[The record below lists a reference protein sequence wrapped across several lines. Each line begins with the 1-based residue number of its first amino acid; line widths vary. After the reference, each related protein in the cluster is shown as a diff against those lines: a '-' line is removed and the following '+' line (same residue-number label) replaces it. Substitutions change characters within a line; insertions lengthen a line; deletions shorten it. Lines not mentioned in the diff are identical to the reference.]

1 MLTLLPTLKTRLA
14 IPELDVTYDALL
26 TDAIRGF
33 SARFD
38 RECNRTLAR
47 TVDTVYEFPG
57 SYTHLLPPGY
67 PVETIARLELK
78 TSESEGWVEQ
88 TGIEIRI
95 RRGCVVSL
103 GRPLGTWDDQGR
115 IIYTGGYV
123 LPGAVAG
130 PGQTALPAEL
140 EQAATEQVAF
150 WFQTRSSLG
159 LVRSWPTGGDYR
171 QFADPDLLP
180 SVRSVLKS
188 YTRMTL

>member
-1 MLTLLPTLKTRLA
+1 MLTQLSTVKARLA
-14 IPELDVTYDALL
+14 IPEADVTYDAVL

-38 RECNRTLAR
+38 CECNRTLAR
-47 TVDTVYEFPG
+47 TVDATWEFPG
-57 SYTHLLPPGY
+57 SYTHLLPPCY
-67 PVETIARLELK
+67 PIETISRLELK

-88 TGIEIRI
+88 TGIEMRI

-115 IIYTGGYV
+115 IVYTGGYV
-123 LPGAVAG
+123 LPGAAVGAG
-130 PGQTALPAEL
+130 QAALPADL
-140 EQAATEQVAF
+140 EQAIVEQVAF
-150 WFQTRSSLG
+150 WYQTRNSLG

-180 SVRSVLKS
+180 GVRSVLKS
-188 YTRMTL
+188 YSRMTL